1 MKYGE
6 AIPKGFHI
14 PKSAFWLRADLEK
27 RNPFEL
33 LPLRKGDTVMDCGAY
48 IGTFTAAALEQG
60 AKQVICYEC
69 APKNIPLLEENMTRY
84 GSRVR
89 IMRYAIV
96 GNHGWTKV
104 KLNLSG
110 FSGANS
116 VVPSKNRPKSVEV
129 PAVSFRFQLRHHN
142 PDVLKIDVEGA
153 EYEMLNSLKLGDL
166 RGVRAIFIEFHPHE
180 QREEWVQWA
189 KDFLAEEG
197 LTVLSD
203 RNRAFIA
210 VRK

>member
-60 AKQVICYEC
+60 AKWAVCYEA
-69 APKNIPLLEENMTRY
+69 APKNAELLRGNMERY
-84 GSRVR
+84 GDRVS
-89 IMRYAIV
+89 ICEYALV
-96 GNHGWTKV
+96 AGNGLEIELTM
-104 KLNLSG
+104 SG

-116 VVPSKNRPKSVEV
+116 VIPSPNRKKHITV
-129 PAVSFRFQLRHHN
+129 PAVNFRGELARIK
-142 PDVLKIDVEGA
+142 PTVLKIDIEGG
-153 EYEMLNSLKLGDL
+153 EYPILDTLKSGDL
-166 RGVRAIFIEFHPHE
+166 RRLNAIFIEFHPDPN
-180 QREEWVQWA
+180 REEKVMDFWR
-189 KDFLAEEG
+189 FLAHEKFE
-197 LTVLSD
+197 VISK

>member
-6 AIPKGFHI
+6 VIPEGFNI

-33 LPLRKGDTVMDCGAY
+33 LPIRKGDTVMDCGAY

-60 AKQVICYEC
+60 AKWAVCYEC
-69 APKNIPLLEENMTRY
+69 APKNLPLLEENMARY
-84 GSRVR
+84 GGRVR

-96 GNHGWTKV
+96 GHHGWNKV
-104 KLNLSG
+104 TLNLSG

-116 VVPSKNRPKSVEV
+116 VIPSKNRPKSVEV
-129 PAVSFRFQLRHHN
+129 PAVSFRFQLRHFN
-142 PDVLKIDVEGA
+142 PDILKIDVEGA
-153 EYEMLNSLKLGDL
+153 EYEMLESLMPGDL
-166 RGVRAIFIEFHPHE
+166 RGVRGIFIEFHPHE
-180 QREEWVQWA
+180 QRDAWVDWA
-189 KDFLAEEG
+189 RKFLTQEG
-197 LTVLSD
+197 FNIVSD

-210 VRK
+210 VRV